1 MRKRKRY
8 TTIPRALFYPYK
20 DALEFWQRVT
30 LVADIGFTEN
40 AKGKKGWEPSDE
52 TKVPWGLS
60 VADTAQLSSSDD
72 SSINSRQAEMALERR
87 GSAMPLLNLNCRVE
101 ATSCKTSTTV
111 LTEPAN
117 SAGGTLRHSIPAT
130 PATAP
135 NGVHRHRN
143 TNDNK
148 VNNVVVG
155 IGDICLVEEERAI
168 GMEE

>member
-1 MRKRKRY
+1 M
-8 TTIPRALFYPYK
+8 
-20 DALEFWQRVT
+20 
-30 LVADIGFTEN
+30 ADIGFTEN

-72 SSINSRQAEMALERR
+72 NSINSRQAETALERR
-87 GSAMPLLNLNCRVE
+87 VSAMPLLNLNCRVE

-117 SAGGTLRHSIPAT
+117 SAGGTLRHSSPAT
-130 PATAP
+130 PEAP

-148 VNNVVVG
+148 VDVVVG

-168 GMEE
+168 GMEEGKLKSSELILWGFAYLK